1 MHPPPVE
8 GLAVVIAVME
18 IFGADIVNPPPAAT
32 PFMTADELIRLFN
45 LAQSNAASVQG
56 RKKRTGKKSPPL
68 LNA

>member
-8 GLAVVIAVME
+8 GLAVVIAVKE

-56 RKKRTGKKSPPL
+56 RKKRKGKSRTSL
-68 LNA
+68 TM